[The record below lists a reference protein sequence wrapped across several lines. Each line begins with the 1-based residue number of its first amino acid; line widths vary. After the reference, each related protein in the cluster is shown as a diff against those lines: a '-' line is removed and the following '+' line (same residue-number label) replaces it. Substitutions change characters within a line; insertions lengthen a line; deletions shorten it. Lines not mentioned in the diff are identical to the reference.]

1 MDTGQLEAFVRI
13 VREGSFSRAA
23 RGLDIS
29 QPTISA
35 RIQALEREVGGALFV
50 RSGRAIALTER
61 GESFLAYAQ
70 RALAVV
76 DEGVEAARLSEAGQR
91 GRVTVGTIESLAES
105 LLVGTLARFHQTHPE
120 VDIFVQ
126 AGHSDQIAGMLRD
139 GLVKLGL
146 ITWPFFG
153 PDLETLI
160 HFREPMVLVAAPSHA
175 VVGYLAGRPEAALGE
190 ILQRAQPFLMA
201 RWSPAWVALV
211 TQLAVTP
218 SVEVP
223 VQTARRLVRSGVG
236 VTLVPRNLVRGDLAS
251 GRLVEL
257 HAVDFGSMY
266 RESALVRLARGVEL
280 PAATA
285 AFVDALRDAAGE
297 WSVQVEASSSE
308 RLRVDRR

>member
-23 RGLDIS
+23 RSLDIS

-35 RIQALEREVGGALFV
+35 RVQALEREVGGPLFI
-50 RSGRAIALTER
+50 RSGRAVALTER
-61 GESFLAYAQ
+61 GESFLTYAE

-76 DEGVEAARLSEAGQR
+76 GEGVEAARLSEAGQR

-105 LLVGTLARFHQTHPE
+105 LLVGTLARFHETHPS

-126 AGHSDQIAGMLRD
+126 AGQSDQVVELLRD
-139 GLVKLGL
+139 GVVKLGL
-146 ITWPFFG
+146 ITWPYFG
-153 PDLETLI
+153 PDLETLVRL
-160 HFREPMVLVAAPSHA
+160 REPMVLVAAPSHPLVA
-175 VVGYLAGRPEAALGE
+175 SLAGRPQASLGE
-190 ILQRAQPFLMA
+190 ILDRAQPFLMA

-211 TQLAVTP
+211 TQLAVSP

-236 VTLVPRNLVRGDLAS
+236 ATLVPRNLVRGDLAS

-257 HAVDFGSMY
+257 TAADLGPMY
-266 RESALVRLARGVEL
+266 RESALVRLARGGEL
-280 PAATA
+280 SAATV
-285 AFVDALRDAAGE
+285 AFVDALQAAAGE
-297 WSVQVEASSSE
+297 WSVQVEAMSGE
-308 RLRVDRR
+308 RPGANAR